1 MIELGEIL
9 NLSIKSIWRNKVRST
24 LTMLGII
31 IGVAAVII
39 LISVGQGLQKY
50 ITGQFDTLGAN
61 LIYIMPG
68 NALEQGIGHGPPNLA
83 GSKLTLKHVEGIIR
97 LGGAVKNAAANSEI
111 PTSVQYRGKSKF
123 TTVAGVSSQWDQMV
137 KMEIE
142 NGRHITKS
150 DVELGRKVAVIGQ
163 SIKDELFGKTDPL
176 GKQITI
182 GDNKFQIVGTIK
194 SIGTQSI
201 GFNINDF
208 VVIPITASQKV
219 FGTKNVRT
227 IIVQARSKNETQEAI
242 DTVKAYM
249 LKHLKKDQF
258 SVVDQSSLLET
269 INSILG
275 VLTAALGGIAAI
287 SLLVGGVGI
296 MNIMLVSVTERT
308 REIGLR
314 KAIGAKPSDIL
325 SQFVI
330 EAVTLSVSGGSIG
343 IIIGW
348 TGSKILNNFFPTS
361 VTFWSVAL
369 SFGVSALVGII
380 FGVAPAIHASK
391 LDPIDALRYE

>member
-369 SFGVSALVGII
+369 SFGVSVLVGII